1 MSEYKYA
8 VTIFTPT
15 YNRGN
20 LIGRVYESLKRQTD
34 KEFEWII
41 VDDGSKDNTEEIA
54 NEFIKENSIPI
65 TYIKKENEGKH
76 IAINVGAEKAQGELF
91 FIVDSDDY
99 ITDDAVEIIKN
110 DWKKYGQNLGG
121 MIYLKGYENKDI
133 IGNNFKSDYII
144 SDKIKE
150 VVNKDILGDKC
161 EIVLTRL
168 VRENKF
174 PQYNN
179 EKFIGEDVLWLAI
192 SRKYKY
198 LFRKECIY
206 IAEYLEGGL
215 SDSGRKLRISC
226 PIGGMK
232 SASMLMQSDVKFKIR
247 IKNYLLYSTYGF
259 FSKYRIRRLYKDV
272 PNKFLLA
279 LISPIGYLLY
289 LYWNKKY
296 NFSNRR

>member
-15 YNRGN
+15 YNRAK

-34 KEFEWII
+34 KDFEWVI
-41 VDDGSKDNTEEIA
+41 VDDGSKDNTEEVV

-76 IAINVGAEKAQGELF
+76 IAINLGAEKAQGELF

-99 ITDDAVEIIKN
+99 ITDDAIEIIKG
-110 DWKKYGQNLGG
+110 DWERYGQGLGG
-121 MIYLKGYENKDI
+121 IIYLKGYENKEV
-133 IGNNFKSDYII
+133 IGSDFENDYII

-150 VVNKDILGDKC
+150 IVNKEILGDKC

-179 EKFIGEDVLWLAI
+179 EKFIGEDVLWLTI
-192 SRKYKY
+192 SRKHKY
-198 LFRKECIY
+198 LFRKKCIY

-215 SDSGRKLRISC
+215 SYSGRKLRISC

-247 IKNYLLYSTYGF
+247 MKNYLLYSTYGF
-259 FSKYRIRRLYKDV
+259 FGKCKIKDLYKEV
-272 PNKFLLA
+272 PSKLL
-279 LISPIGYLLY
+279 LIVSMPFGYCLY
-289 LYWNKKY
+289 LYWKKR
-296 NFSNRR
+296 FGEK